1 MQGGGVVDIVCFV
14 CFFYGAL
21 ETIAVKNLSHQKPS
35 SFFIEKKKTKQNHAA
50 TTPLAR
56 FFVIRWGAFAAFCC
70 MM

>member
-35 SFFIEKKKTKQNHAA
+35 SFFIEKKRQNR
-50 TTPLAR
+50 TMQLLRLLLA
-56 FFVIRWGAFAAFCC
+56 FL
-70 MM
+70 